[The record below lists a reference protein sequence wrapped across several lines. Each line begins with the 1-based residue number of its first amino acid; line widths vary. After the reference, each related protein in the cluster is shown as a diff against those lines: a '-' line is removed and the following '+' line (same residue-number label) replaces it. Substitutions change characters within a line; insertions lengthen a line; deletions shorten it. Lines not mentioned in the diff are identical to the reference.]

1 MNKWIKA
8 HIAAGHYTNDSE
20 YIRDLIRP
28 EQECSLE
35 MEAIRTALIEGKTNE
50 EPRHFDA
57 MGFKRKMRSAHG

>member
-1 MNKWIKA
+1 
-8 HIAAGHYTNDSE
+8 
-20 YIRDLIRP
+20 
-28 EQECSLE
+28 